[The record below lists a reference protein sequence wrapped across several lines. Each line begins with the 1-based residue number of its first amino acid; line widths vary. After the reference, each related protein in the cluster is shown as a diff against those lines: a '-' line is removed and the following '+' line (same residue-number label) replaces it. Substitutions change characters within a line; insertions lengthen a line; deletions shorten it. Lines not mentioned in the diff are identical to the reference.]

1 MKFYKVPVSD
11 LKQIDPDWENRRMN
25 ADMTEAIIHAET
37 LDALVAKRNENVM
50 TLSLDEEEQTTE
62 IPYPV
67 YNSEDSTF
75 KEMLSG
81 PDWVFE
87 RSESI

>member
-1 MKFYKVPVSD
+1 MKFYKVPIED

-37 LDALVAKRNENVM
+37 LDALVAKVM
-50 TLSLDEEEQTTE
+50 TLSLDDEEQTTE
-62 IPYPV
+62 IPYPE
-67 YNSEDSTF
+67 YDSNDSVF

-87 RSESI
+87 RKEEEIDL